1 MVEWR
6 GRTKITADDISKAQP
21 SIVSSFPMLTKFY
34 VDDQKMRIIAILDY
48 DKGDEFRE
56 IVRKVY
62 GSLTPTNIRR
72 AADEAIDKW
81 METHA

>member
-1 MVEWR
+1 MSEWL
-6 GRTKITADDISKAQP
+6 GRTQITYEDIERATP
-21 SIVSSFPMLTKFY
+21 SIKEFFPMLARFY
-34 VDDQKMRIIAILDY
+34 VDDQKIRVIAILDY
-48 DKGDEFRE
+48 DKGDKFRE

-81 METHA
+81 MEAHS